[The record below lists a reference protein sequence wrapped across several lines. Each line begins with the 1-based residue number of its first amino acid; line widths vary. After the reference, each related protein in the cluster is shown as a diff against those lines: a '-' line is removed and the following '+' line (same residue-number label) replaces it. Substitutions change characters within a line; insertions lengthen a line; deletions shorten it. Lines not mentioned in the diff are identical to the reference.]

1 VSTTVLFI
9 TVDAETVKLPGQ
21 AHFGIRTGN
30 EKFWEV
36 FGGNANGGVWSITDS
51 AVPQLP
57 GWSGPVNLKSSET
70 TCVLFEQDLIVPFIL
85 DLPP

>member
-1 VSTTVLFI
+1 M

-36 FGGNANGGVWSITDS
+36 FGGSANGGVRSITDS
-51 AVPQLP
+51 AVPQLL
-57 GWSGPVNLKSSET
+57 GWSGPVSSKSSEM
-70 TCVLFEQDLIVPFIL
+70 TCVLFEQDMIVPFIL
-85 DLPP
+85 VVLP